1 MRFQEFK
8 LILSEASG
16 GMWDR
21 MNEKRSGK
29 PIVFTKNGESLDL
42 LDVQVFPRNPKISS
56 YKEFAVP
63 TAPTQQPTAPTA
75 PPAPKAQPTAKTAP
89 VQQAADDQ
97 DIEEPEELE
106 QQPLA
111 ERKAPIETTEPAHI
125 QIMLADILA
134 WIQSQNAQI
143 EYAEAPKNT
152 AAAAM
157 VVILGGTDEDGNAK
171 KLAFVN
177 WYPTKIANKVPPLFW
192 KTIRFE
198 EATGWVQGNAGKS
211 ATAKAAVLKMDPA
224 DLLEAEQSYDISQVP
239 TLITNGK
246 LAARLDIPPEL
257 KLGIPALL
265 TDLAS
270 GPNPTP
276 VAGLEKYER
285 EIEVVLGET
294 AAPIALMTGN
304 RVSGSYDDVT
314 NQLLQTMEPPLTWQD
329 FTQVVYGKKGGKV
342 EDCSMYAG
350 KVKLMVS
357 SKDSKGGAAASL
369 TGFMETL
376 EKLPDQFGPG
386 TAFYT
391 KYQDILETLEII
403 HKNTGV
409 SGILQ
414 ASASP
419 SLGFIDTDEM
429 NFIRSIYNTGKG
441 KMADVAGYPNLPTVL
456 KAKGIKGAMV
466 TNSKGQRVAS
476 GAGVD
481 VTNPKYQLGY
491 HLLGNLAVMIQ
502 KHFAKDQDRVT
513 ALFKSVLNR
522 ADMVQAYTKVGKG
535 NQGLWFEDFKVTW
548 PPTFNGKIIIL
559 ADHYTAN
566 APAGKKISF
575 KFV

>member
-1 MRFQEFK
+1 
-8 LILSEASG
+8 
-16 GMWDR
+16 

-42 LDVQVFPRNPKISS
+42 LDVQVFPRDPKISS

-63 TAPTQQPTAPTA
+63 TATPQKPVAPTA
-75 PPAPKAQPTAKTAP
+75 TTAPKAQPAAKAAP
-89 VQQAADDQ
+89 VPQAADDQ

-111 ERKAPIETTEPAHI
+111 ERKAPVETGEPAHI

-143 EYAEAPKNT
+143 EYAEPPKNS

-224 DLLEAEQSYDISQVP
+224 DLLEAEQSYDISAVP
-239 TLITNGK
+239 SLITNGK
-246 LAARLDIPPEL
+246 IKDRIDMPPEL

-265 TDLAS
+265 NDLAS

-314 NQLLQTMEPPLTWQD
+314 NQLLQTMVPPLTWQD

-391 KYQDILETLEII
+391 KYEDILETLEII

-441 KMADVAGYPNLPTVL
+441 KMSDVSGYPNLPTVL

-513 ALFKSVLNR
+513 ALFKAVLNR
-522 ADMVQAYTKVGKG
+522 ADMVQVYTKVGKG

>member
-97 DIEEPEELE
+97 DIEEPEE
-106 QQPLA
+106 LA

-522 ADMVQAYTKVGKG
+522 ADMVQVYTKVGKG

>member
-42 LDVQVFPRNPKISS
+42 LDVQVFPRDPKISS

-63 TAPTQQPTAPTA
+63 TAAPQKPVAPTA
-75 PPAPKAQPTAKTAP
+75 TPAPKAQPVAKAAP
-89 VQQAADDQ
+89 VPQAADDQ

-106 QQPLA
+106 QRPLA
-111 ERKAPIETTEPAHI
+111 ERKAPVETGEPAHI

-134 WIQSQNAQI
+134 WIQSQGAQI
-143 EYAEAPKNT
+143 EYAEPPKNV

-224 DLLEAEQSYDISQVP
+224 DLLEAEQSYDISAVP
-239 TLITNGK
+239 SLITNGK
-246 LAARLDIPPEL
+246 IKDRIDMPPEL

-265 TDLAS
+265 NDLAS

-314 NQLLQTMEPPLTWQD
+314 NQLLQTMVPPLTWQD

-391 KYQDILETLEII
+391 KYEDILETLEII

-429 NFIRSIYNTGKG
+429 NFIRSIYNTGRG
-441 KMADVAGYPNLPTVL
+441 KMSDVSGYPNLPTVL

-522 ADMVQAYTKVGKG
+522 ADMVQVYTKVGKG